1 MREGPDDKG
10 RCWPQCTFFKCGNR
24 ALRAEGSTVK
34 CLWTNDICIGSS
46 CSYALCIRGK
56 MLAGNRC
63 GLTVKRVTADSV
75 RPDEFDLD
83 KKLKVKLSK
92 RIKDVD
98 DLY

>member
-1 MREGPDDKG
+1 
-10 RCWPQCTFFKCGNR
+10 
-24 ALRAEGSTVK
+24 
-34 CLWTNDICIGSS
+34 
-46 CSYALCIRGK
+46 

-63 GLTVKRVTADSV
+63 GQTVKRVTADSV
-75 RPDEFDLD
+75 RSDEFDLD